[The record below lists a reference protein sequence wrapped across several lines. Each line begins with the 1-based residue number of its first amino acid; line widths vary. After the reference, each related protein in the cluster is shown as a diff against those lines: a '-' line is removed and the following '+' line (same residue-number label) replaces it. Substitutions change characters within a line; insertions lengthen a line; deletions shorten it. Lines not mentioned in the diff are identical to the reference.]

1 MGDLRKQQR
10 GNRGQR
16 GSCHINKVQ
25 LFCLALNIISGNL
38 LIRLNG
44 SRTPPNRAQLKVQA
58 GNLFYHS
65 NHAKSPNVF
74 FQLEKLQMLNEI
86 TDWTD

>member
-10 GNRGQR
+10 GNWGQR

-25 LFCLALNIISGNL
+25 LFCLALNISGNFI
-38 LIRLNG
+38 IRSNG
-44 SRTPPNRAQLKVQA
+44 SRTPPNRAQLKLQA

-65 NHAKSPNVF
+65 NHTKSLSVF
-74 FQLEKLQMLNEI
+74 FQLEELQMLNEI
-86 TDWTD
+86 TDWID